1 MEEEKQTNQQETQ
14 QETQTDQNLQEE
26 HLVVR
31 IVNATCTCDA
41 MSERDHRCQNLP
53 NCVFKTN
60 KQIK

>member
-1 MEEEKQTNQQETQ
+1 MDEEKTDQTNQTDQ
-14 QETQTDQNLQEE
+14 QDQNLQEE

-41 MSERDHRCQNLP
+41 MSEQDYRCQNLP

-60 KQIK
+60 